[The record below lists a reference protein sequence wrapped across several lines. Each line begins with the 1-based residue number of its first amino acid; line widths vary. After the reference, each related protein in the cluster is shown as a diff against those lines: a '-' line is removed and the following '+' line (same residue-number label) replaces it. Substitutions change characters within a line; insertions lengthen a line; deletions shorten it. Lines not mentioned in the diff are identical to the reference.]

1 MMLVVAE
8 ARRAQVDTQVDVST
22 YSDVTGDA
30 AGGFSRVAERVN
42 DMMNNPS
49 LQEAAEQVAVLC
61 DVDGGDAFADELI
74 WDVVEVLMQN
84 PIFKVEARRLAI
96 NFATAMAD
104 PEFAQQLQ
112 KLSALITEEPEH
124 GQLFKTLAEAGAS
137 HEDSSRTPKKIMSM
151 LLLALAAPASAF
163 NIPMHAPKVRQQE
176 AQRIPRVHMQDIFDP
191 LRIKGFGPQPLKK
204 FVPSLIKTIPTPNA
218 AAAALTAAAVAL
230 HAEAAHAKSVLG
242 VNGALDFG
250 PLAGDQPGGEGTG
263 KALGINDD
271 SLGFILFGGVFVVGL
286 AWSQWQSYQ
295 DDDEDFF
302 DTYDSRR
309 FDKEA

>member
-1 MMLVVAE
+1 MH
-8 ARRAQVDTQVDVST
+8 
-22 YSDVTGDA
+22 
-30 AGGFSRVAERVN
+30 
-42 DMMNNPS
+42 NPS
-49 LQEAAEQVAVLC
+49 LQEAVEQVAVLR

-104 PEFAQQLQ
+104 PEFAQQIQ
-112 KLSALITEEPEH
+112 KLSALITEVPEH
-124 GQLFKTLAEAGAS
+124 GQLFKTLAEAEAS
-137 HEDSSRTPKKIMSM
+137 HEDSGRTPKKIMLM
-151 LLLALAAPASAF
+151 LLSALAAPASAF
-163 NIPMHAPKVRQQE
+163 SIPSIPMRAPKVRQQE
-176 AQRIPRVHMQDIFDP
+176 AQRVPRVHMQGIFDP
-191 LRIKGFGPQPLKK
+191 LSINGFGPQPLKK

-242 VNGALDFG
+242 VNGALNFG

-271 SLGFILFGGVFVVGL
+271 SLGFILF
-286 AWSQWQSYQ
+286 
-295 DDDEDFF
+295 
-302 DTYDSRR
+302 
-309 FDKEA
+309 